1 MEAFSIAADA
11 KRFPEQLKYV
21 QPWQAK
27 RILWNGFVPGG
38 NVAANTD
45 MFRLDVGGFNP
56 VLGKSYGEI
65 AADSRSQHKSQG
77 FGVARGRG
85 EAIEFFKA
93 LAGDAPVNDL
103 FDGVIT
109 DWTKIKGS
117 EAITQ
122 SIQSTIS
129 AFDFLQPHKSVTNLV
144 QVHKAL
150 QAMPDSY
157 WREQKQ
163 KEVKDLVVSASGL
176 WMEAVTTLPSVV
188 QGDSL
193 QMNVIVNDRSGTGIT
208 LKRVQVEGFDT
219 TMSSLMAKK

>member
-1 MEAFSIAADA
+1 
-11 KRFPEQLKYV
+11 
-21 QPWQAK
+21 
-27 RILWNGFVPGG
+27 
-38 NVAANTD
+38 

-85 EAIEFFKA
+85 EAIEFFKT

-163 KEVKDLVVSASGL
+163 KRGKRPGGFSQRFVDGGCNNIALCCTRRFAANECYCQRPFGYRYNIK
-176 WMEAVTTLPSVV
+176 T
-188 QGDSL
+188 
-193 QMNVIVNDRSGTGIT
+193 RTG
-208 LKRVQVEGFDT
+208 
-219 TMSSLMAKK
+219 